1 MANFRLPNGATLH
14 IASGLGAAKAIS
26 AFSNANPGVMT
37 LEAAHG
43 IATGEL
49 FVVNN
54 GWSRTNGRAFKAGT
68 VATND
73 VPVADLDTQST
84 ARFPSG
90 GGVGTVREIT
100 GWNQIIGV
108 INFASEGGEQQ
119 YTTVQELEAEDETR
133 LPTNRSAQG
142 LNISVGD
149 DTSLPW
155 YATAKAA
162 SESGDATVLRLLL
175 KNGNFILYNGILT
188 LNETPSTTVNQVMAL
203 SMSFSLSG
211 RPVRYAS

>member
-1 MANFRLPNGATLH
+1 MANFRLPNGATLS
-14 IASGLGAAKAIS
+14 IATGFGAAKAIS
-26 AFSNANPGVMT
+26 AFTNADPGVMT
-37 LEAAHG
+37 LEASHG

-49 FVVNN
+49 FVISN

-68 VATND
+68 VSTND
-73 VPVADLDTQST
+73 VPVAGLDTTST
-84 ARFPSG
+84 TRYPTG
-90 GGVGTVREIT
+90 GGVGTVQEIT
-100 GWNQIIGV
+100 GFQQIIGV

-142 LNISVGD
+142 LNLSVGD

-155 YATAKAA
+155 FDYAKEA
-162 SESGDATVLRLLL
+162 SDSGDPTVLRLLL

-203 SMSFSLSG
+203 TMTMSLQG